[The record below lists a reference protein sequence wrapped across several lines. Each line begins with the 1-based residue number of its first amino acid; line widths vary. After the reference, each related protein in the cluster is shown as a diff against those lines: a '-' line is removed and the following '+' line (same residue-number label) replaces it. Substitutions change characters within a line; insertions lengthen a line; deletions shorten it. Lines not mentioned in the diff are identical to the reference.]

1 VPGKLAW
8 RDVTHPPK
16 GPGARRFV
24 SLSFRA
30 ERPEPLVLREA
41 PGHAAEESLFD
52 LTRATISGSVLAYT
66 PPLHRQNPQEA
77 TWIKRKCF

>member
-1 VPGKLAW
+1 M
-8 RDVTHPPK
+8 
-16 GPGARRFV
+16 
-24 SLSFRA
+24 SFRA
-30 ERPEPLVLREA
+30 ECPALLSLREA

-66 PPLHRQNPQEA
+66 PALRRQSAQEE